1 MEGVNNE
8 TVRGFHDLLK
18 KKKLTKDI
26 QIYLPFLPELT
37 RILKPQIINVHHVP
51 VAVYLIPVL

>member
-8 TVRGFHDLLK
+8 TVRGFHDLLE
-18 KKKLTKDI
+18 KKLTKDI

-37 RILKPQIINVHHVP
+37 KILK
-51 VAVYLIPVL
+51 L